1 MFCTQC
7 GFDNRKDA
15 RFCQKCG
22 NTLEQPI
29 QQQGDSAPALSAS
42 SDITIWNPNAA
53 SNWSL
58 IFTPAFGSYIHMLNW
73 RTLDKPQKAASA
85 RIWFYFSLAMFVMYF
100 LIGLFIADAKIVDGA
115 VRGFSFLYL
124 IVWYFSAGRSQT
136 KYVKAKFGSS
146 YQRRGWGK
154 PLLIGFGVV
163 IACTMLAL
171 IVGMD
176 IGNIFNYDP

>member
-7 GFDNRKDA
+7 GFNNREYA

-22 NTLEQPI
+22 NTLEQPT
-29 QQQGDSAPALSAS
+29 QQHGDSAPALSAS

-73 RTLDKPQKAASA
+73 QALDQPQKAASA
-85 RIWFYFSLAMFVMYF
+85 RVWFYFSLAMLVMYF
-100 LIGLFIADAKIVDGA
+100 LMGLFIADAKTADGA
-115 VRGFSFLYL
+115 ARGLGFLYL
-124 IVWYFSAGRSQT
+124 IVWYFSAGRSQA

-154 PLLIGFGVV
+154 PLLIGFGAV

-176 IGNIFNYDP
+176 IGDIFNF